1 MALQLRRLSL
11 WDEVAAWDEV
21 HVDATG
27 MALKQD
33 EEKSSYRE
41 CVVGWL
47 LIVASEQG
55 LANYGLRADHLF
67 L

>member
-1 MALQLRRLSL
+1 M
-11 WDEVAAWDEV
+11 AAWDEV